1 MDFERMTFSQ
11 PEDGCQGRMV
21 VDVNNDA
28 VTIEGRITAAI
39 DNMQMHFVAAAPA
52 DHRESFTGSGLP
64 FASEEQAFRDT
75 PNHGPVTVSGS
86 GNFKLTCFM
95 PNSYYA
101 DFNGTIVGPQVLL
114 LFSSNGKERV
124 VRVRL
129 SSAHTTPYRSLTY
142 PPQRVAEGASF
153 YESGWRMPVR
163 TQEQV
168 LRDSGY
174 PCKNNEAPNFWGLKP
189 PM

>member
-1 MDFERMTFSQ
+1 MNFSQ
-11 PEDGCQGRMV
+11 PEDRCSGRV
-21 VDVNNDA
+21 TIDNGA
-28 VTIEGRITAAI
+28 VLIEGRFEVDVAVDEGT
-39 DNMQMHFVAAAPA
+39 MHFLAAAPA

-64 FASEEQAFRDT
+64 FANEDQAFADT
-75 PNHGPVTVSGS
+75 PNRGRVDFKSNLLEYGA
-86 GNFKLTCFM
+86 FKLACFL

-101 DFNGTIVGPQVLL
+101 DFSGAVVGPEVLL
-114 LFSSNGKERV
+114 IFSSRRQERV

-129 SSAHTTPYRSLTY
+129 PDAIPYRSLTY
-142 PPQRVAEGASF
+142 PALRQGPAF

-168 LRDSGY
+168 LRDAGY
-174 PCKNNEAPNFWGLKP
+174 PCKNKEAPHFWGLKP